1 MSLPQPRKIPVPE
14 RADGMRLDRFLARR
28 FSDRSRAWFLKGI
41 QKGEVCDD
49 QDRPLRASARVR
61 GGQILHLF
69 LPGIAPDGPPPEMP
83 PVVYEDEHVLVI
95 DKPPGLLAHPTGTSF
110 AWSVIGLARETW
122 PGQDLD
128 LVHRLDRDTSG
139 CLVLS
144 RDLETNR
151 FLKRRFIEGDM
162 EKHYI
167 ALVRGDVP
175 WDQQT
180 LEGPIGP
187 KGGIIRIQMGVR
199 EDGQSARTDV
209 TVLERKEALSR
220 VTCHIHTGRT
230 HQIRV
235 HLDAA
240 GFPVLGDR
248 MYGVPPEVFLRTL
261 DHGPDEQVI
270 RAAGAPRQALHAARL
285 SFPHPDGHT
294 VHVEAPTPR
303 DMTRWWAHPEVLPL
317 DLPTDR

>member
-1 MSLPQPRKIPVPE
+1 MSPPQPRKIPVPNQAE
-14 RADGMRLDRFLARR
+14 GMRLDRFLARR
-28 FSDRSRAWFLKGI
+28 FVDRSRAWFLKGI

-49 QDRPLRASARVR
+49 LGRPLRASTRVKA
-61 GGQILHLF
+61 GQILHLF

-83 PVVYEDEHVLVI
+83 PVVYEDDHILVI

-110 AWSVIGLARETW
+110 AWSVIGLAREAW

-139 CLVLS
+139 CIVLS
-144 RDLETNR
+144 RDIETNR
-151 FLKRRFIEGDM
+151 FLKRKFIEGDV

-167 ALVRGDVP
+167 ALVRGEVP
-175 WDQQT
+175 WSEKI
-180 LEGPIGP
+180 LEDPIGP

-199 EDGQSARTDV
+199 TDGLAARTDV
-209 TVLERKEALSR
+209 TLLERRASLSK
-220 VTCHIHTGRT
+220 VTCRIHTGRT

-261 DHGPDEQVI
+261 DHGADEQVI
-270 RAAGAPRQALHAARL
+270 LAAGAPRQALHAARI

-294 VHVEAPTPR
+294 VHVEATTPK
-303 DMTRWWAHPEVLPL
+303 DMARWWAHPSVLPL
-317 DLPTDR
+317 DLQADK